1 MNTKKFIIRIMV
13 LVCVFWAGCKTIE
26 EALKAEKPT
35 ASLKGLKFADI
46 TLESATLLFDVEV
59 ANPYPVALPLL
70 NMDYALASG
79 ANKLLSGDA
88 DIQTTIP
95 AKDKKVVSLPATVGY
110 LDLVK
115 AFKDLRPGSKIP
127 YKADV
132 GLSVDTPALG
142 LIRLPL
148 DRMGELAVPQIPGID
163 EIDWKKL
170 ILDKTSGR
178 SDYKSPP
185 IACQIR
191 DAGPIC
197 GPDCST

>member
-1 MNTKKFIIRIMV
+1 MEYGRHVILMVV
-13 LVCVFWAGCKTIE
+13 LVSAFWSGCATIQ
-26 EALKAEKPT
+26 EALKVEKPT

-59 ANPYPVALPLL
+59 ENPYPVVLPLL

-79 ANKLLSGDA
+79 VNKLLSGDA

-95 AKDKKVVSLPATVGY
+95 AKDKKVVSLPATVAY

-115 AFKDLRPGSKIP
+115 AFKDIRPGSKIP

-142 LIRLPL
+142 TIRLPL
-148 DRMGELAVPQIPGID
+148 DKEGELSVPTIPKID
-163 EIDWKKL
+163 EIDWKKIL
-170 ILDKTSGR
+170 LDKS
-178 SDYKSPP
+178 SAD
-185 IACQIR
+185 
-191 DAGPIC
+191 
-197 GPDCST
+197 